1 MLKSLIIAFLL
12 GLIRLYRLGISPFMP
27 SRCRFIPSCSEYAY
41 LALQEYGI
49 LQGLKLTVKRILRC
63 HPWGDAGLD
72 PLPQKRLKE

>member
-1 MLKSLIIAFLL
+1 MLKSFIVRFLL
-12 GLIRLYRLGISPFMP
+12 SLIRFYRLGISPFMP

-49 LQGLKLTVKRILRC
+49 LQGIKLTVKRLLRC
-63 HPWGDAGLD
+63 HPWGAAGLD